1 MDAKVSRRAALGVII
16 AALAAGPFV
25 ISSLRKK
32 KPNLSPDEAP
42 YDNTLSVNPDLVQ
55 TDLSP
60 EQLQDALNMLLA
72 EREMWLKFRGVSGTI
87 RVIPGKTEA
96 DADTAEPAC
105 EGFARLTLDNVHLD
119 GDLKVYP
126 FATKFAYSQSK
137 DAEPLTEF
145 TLDRNNNV
153 REITG
158 EKVEGLEPD
167 FVAEL
172 LTTPL
177 EIFAAIPNEAIRDIL
192 GTSLWTVKQ
201 VSPEHLL
208 FEPTN
213 ELNADG
219 FFAPEMEFDQG
230 HFAKFVSKRMEGQ
243 PFTVFTFGPHVESN
257 GFYYPSRIHF
267 TLDPNG
273 NDSVEQTHLTILL
286 SDIEVIV
293 E

>member
-1 MDAKVSRRAALGVII
+1 MDAKVSRRVALGAII

-25 ISSLRKK
+25 INSLRKK

-60 EQLQDALNMLLA
+60 EELQVALNMLLA

-87 RVIPGKTEA
+87 KVIPGKTEA
-96 DADTAEPAC
+96 DVDAAEPAC

-145 TLDRNNNV
+145 TQDRNNNV

-167 FVAEL
+167 FAAQL

-177 EIFAAIPNEAIRDIL
+177 EIFAAIPNQALRDVL
-192 GTSLWTVKQ
+192 SCSLWTVKQ
-201 VSPEHLL
+201 VSPDRLL
-208 FEPTN
+208 LEPTN
-213 ELNADG
+213 KSNADG

-230 HFAKFVSKRMEGQ
+230 HFAKFVSKHTEGQ
-243 PFTVFTFGPHVESN
+243 PFTVFTFGSHVESN

-267 TLDPNG
+267 AIDPNG
-273 NDSVEQTHLTILL
+273 SDSVEETHLTLIL
-286 SDIEVIV
+286 SDISVDV
-293 E
+293 G